1 MLFGLYLNNKSNGFN
16 TAVIEALAELMN
28 GYIEVN
34 RGANMENDGTKHT
47 ALIEKFKGD
56 GQFWT
61 DFPALQTRVLSHGS
75 RSDGDRKDLS

>member
-34 RGANMENDGTKHT
+34 RGANMETDGTKYT

-56 GQFWT
+56 GQFRT
-61 DFPALQTRVLSHGS
+61 DFPARKTRVLSHGS